1 MLMTILQQVPGR
13 IWILLLTL
21 IALGLSQTMPRRR
34 KPRSA
39 TILPAIMIALS
50 FYGVVSAFPTQP
62 LALASWAAGVAA
74 AVMLCSSAGTWSGIQ
89 WSEAERRLLV
99 PGSWVPLALI
109 LGLFAV
115 KFGVGVALAMHP
127 ELARNTSFATWI
139 SLAYGLFSG
148 GFLAR
153 GVAMW
158 KVANQALQRSVF
170 G

>member
-13 IWILLLTL
+13 IWILLVVL
-21 IALGLSQTMPRRR
+21 IALGLSQTLPRRR

-39 TILPAIMIALS
+39 TILPVIMIALS
-50 FYGVVSAFPTQP
+50 FYGVVSAFPAQP
-62 LALASWAAGVAA
+62 LTMASWAAGVAA
-74 AVMLCSSAGTWSGIQ
+74 AVMLSSALGAWNGIE
-89 WSEAERRLLV
+89 WSEADQRLLV
-99 PGSWVPLALI
+99 PGSWMPLALI

-127 ELARNTSFATWI
+127 ELARDGSFATWI
-139 SLAYGLFSG
+139 GLAYGVFSG